1 MGDTSHDHYLH
12 LARQRSK
19 GGGNELTEAD
29 ETVVE
34 RVEELADKKGYTMTQ
49 VSMAWL
55 LQKGAIP
62 IIGFSKVERIDE
74 ALGVRGKTLTDE
86 EMKYLEEPYKPKEI
100 SGHQ

>member
-1 MGDTSHDHYLH
+1 
-12 LARQRSK
+12 
-19 GGGNELTEAD
+19 LTEAD